1 MPNFPIVDSHVHLWD
16 PSHFRMPWVDG
27 APAINAPHGLKEYAE
42 QTAAPNINI
51 EAMVYLEV
59 DVAPHY
65 ALLEPVWVAARA
77 KEDPRIKAIVATAP
91 VEFGD
96 QVHTYLAALKQTSPL
111 VKGIRRLVQG
121 EADDWFQTQP
131 RFVRG
136 AQILAEYD
144 LSFDICIKHWQLPA
158 SIELVKQCPNV
169 SFILDHIGKPNIA
182 AHELEPWRSNIFKLA
197 ELPNVICKI
206 SGMANEAITTAQ
218 ESWTPQDLKPYFE
231 TVYEAFGEDRVAF
244 GGDWPVCT
252 LATTY
257 KRWVQTVEGFS
268 AQFSESAQRKLWN
281 ENAKRF
287 YRID

>member
-16 PSHFRMPWVDG
+16 PNYFRLPWLDG
-27 APAINAPHGLKEYAE
+27 APAINTLHGLKEYAAH
-42 QTAAPNINI
+42 TAGPNIDI

-59 DVAPHY
+59 DIAPHY
-65 ALLEPVWVAARA
+65 ALMEPVWVAARA
-77 KEDPRIKAIVATAP
+77 QEDPRIKAIVATAP
-91 VEFGD
+91 VEFGE
-96 QVHTYLAALKQTSPL
+96 QTRAYLEALVKTTPL

-121 EADDWFQTQP
+121 EADDHFQTQP
-131 RFVRG
+131 RFIRG
-136 AQILAEYD
+136 AQMLADYG

-158 SIELVKQCPNV
+158 TIELVKQCPNV

-182 AHELEPWRSNIFKLA
+182 SGELEPWRANIFKLA
-197 ELPNVICKI
+197 ELPNVICKV
-206 SGMANEAITTAQ
+206 SGMANEAA
-218 ESWTPQDLKPYFE
+218 EKWTLEDLRPYFE

-257 KRWVQTVEGFS
+257 SQWVKTMETLT
-268 AQFSESAQRKLWN
+268 APLSESAQRKLWN

-287 YRID
+287 YRI